1 MFGLQYNEPVSF
13 SIPDLMKNIIYLFL
27 FLIVPL
33 IGSSQTLFRSG
44 KFLHHSTGQN
54 IWGPNG
60 SSTSVPLQIQIY
72 NTSHGYT
79 GANAVSMVEQQWPL
93 HPWQNEWERWHRI
106 FANQD
111 PQANILPVLAANKI
125 VVIKSCF
132 PSSEMTG
139 YGQPSDTLAF
149 TTKTVYNYKWH
160 WRNFVNVMRQ
170 HPGNFFVIWTNAPHL
185 ATQTNPLAASLSKKF
200 TTWAKD
206 TLAQGLDSEFGE
218 FPPNVYVFHYF
229 AKLSDANGYELPQ
242 YGISSGDSHPNA
254 LATAL
259 IDPQFVNEIF
269 DAAIAYEQGGTTL
282 SITPSSKNVT
292 SPAGVTSFS
301 VSCNTS
307 WTATSNAGWCTATP
321 SGSGNGTI
329 YANYLAN
336 TGSTSRTATFTISAP
351 GAGNQTVTVIQAAS
365 AVSLVVTPANQNVAA
380 TAGNCSFTVVTG
392 TSWSALSNAGW
403 CVVTPSGTGNGTI
416 TANFTANSG
425 STARIATITVSA
437 SGTSSQTVTV
447 TQASTVPA
455 LTATPAIQNVTAAA
469 GSTSFSVTSN
479 TNWTVQGNASW
490 CTITP
495 SGTGN
500 GTIAV
505 NYTANTGTTA
515 RTAILT
521 VSATGVTNVTL
532 TVTQAQASAT
542 VILSATPSN
551 QNVAFTAGG
560 TSFAVTSNTNW
571 TVLSNSTWCV
581 VTPSGNGN
589 GTISANY
596 TTNSGS
602 ASRMATITLSAIGTS
617 NVLVTVTQSS
627 SSPELIVSPSNQSV
641 AAGAGSTIFTVQSN
655 IAWAAQSFSS
665 WCTVTPSGSGN
676 GTINANFTANTATS
690 PRTATIKVSAAGMS
704 NRMVTITQAGAP
716 PFLTISPPNQNV
728 SETAGN
734 KVFAVKSNTNW
745 TAQSNSSWCSV
756 TSTGSGNSILTANY
770 VGNPGATRIATIT
783 VSASGANNQF
793 VTITQAGIPT
803 KQSLVFDN
811 ISVPFSAG
819 EYLFPADL
827 IVNRTL
833 QSDAGWCQIVLSGE
847 ENGDLMAL
855 YEENNLENDRI
866 ALVTVIENGSD
877 PMIFSIIQSGRTAIP
892 MFADMKSVQIFPNPS
907 DGTFKLLIANP
918 DKKVVQVMIS
928 DLIGRPVYQ
937 ESFTGD
943 VSENLDLKKDG
954 TGIYSVV
961 ITDGSS
967 IQSRRI
973 IIK

>member
-1 MFGLQYNEPVSF
+1 
-13 SIPDLMKNIIYLFL
+13 MKKIIYLIL
-27 FLIVPL
+27 FFIVPFFS
-33 IGSSQTLFRSG
+33 SSQTLFRSG

-60 SSTSVPLQIQIY
+60 SSTSIPLQIQIY

-79 GANAVSMVEQQWPL
+79 GTNAVSMVEQQWPL

-106 FANQD
+106 FDNQD

-132 PSSEMTG
+132 PSSEMTS

-200 TTWAKD
+200 TSWAKD
-206 TLAQGLDSEFGE
+206 TLAQGLDPEFGE

-282 SITPSSKNVT
+282 SVTPSSKNVT
-292 SPAGVTSFS
+292 SSAGVTSFS

-307 WTATSNAGWCTATP
+307 WTVTSNAGWCSATP

-329 YANYLAN
+329 NATYLAN
-336 TGSTSRTATFTISAP
+336 TGITSRTATLTISAP

-365 AVSLVVTPANQNVAA
+365 VVTLVVTPANQNVAA
-380 TAGNCSFTVVTG
+380 TAGNTTYTVVTS
-392 TSWSALSNAGW
+392 TNWSALSNAGW
-403 CVVTPSGTGNGTI
+403 CTVTPSGTGNGNI
-416 TANFTANSG
+416 TANFTANTG
-425 STARIATITVSA
+425 SSARTATITVSA
-437 SGTSSQTVTV
+437 TGTASQTVTV
-447 TQASTVPA
+447 TQASTLLV
-455 LTATPAIQNVTAAA
+455 LTAAPANQDVTAAA
-469 GSTSFSVTSN
+469 GSTTFSVTSN
-479 TNWTVQGNASW
+479 TNWTVQDNVSW
-490 CTITP
+490 CTFTP

-500 GTIAV
+500 GTITV
-505 NYTANTGTTA
+505 NYTTNSGSTS
-515 RTAILT
+515 RTATLT
-521 VSATGVTNVTL
+521 VSATGVVNVTL

-551 QNVAFTAGG
+551 QNVTFTAGG
-560 TSFAVTSNTNW
+560 TSFAVTSNASW
-571 TVLSNSTWCV
+571 SVLSNSAWCI

-596 TTNSGS
+596 TSNTGS
-602 ASRMATITLSAIGTS
+602 EFRTAIITLSATGAN
-617 NVLVTVTQSS
+617 NVQVTVTQSS
-627 SSPELIVSPSNQSV
+627 SSPILVISPSNQSV
-641 AAGAGSTIFTVQSN
+641 TAGAGSAIFTVQSN
-655 IAWAAQSFSS
+655 IAWAVQSFSS
-665 WCTVTPSGSGN
+665 WCTVTSSGFGN
-676 GTINANFTANTATS
+676 GVINANYSANTATS

-704 NRMVTITQAGAP
+704 NRMITVTQAGAP
-716 PFLTISPPNQNV
+716 PFLTIAPPNQNV

-745 TAQSNSSWCSV
+745 SAQSNSSWCSV
-756 TSTGSGNSILTANY
+756 TSNGSGNSIITANY
-770 VGNPGATRIATIT
+770 AANPGASTRVATIT
-783 VSASGANNQF
+783 LAANGVNNQY
-793 VTITQAGIPT
+793 VTVTQAGIAN
-803 KQSLVFDN
+803 KQSLVFEN
-811 ISVPFSAG
+811 VSVPFTAG
-819 EYLFPADL
+819 EYLFPSDL
-827 IVNRTL
+827 TVNYTI
-833 QSDAGWCQIVLSGE
+833 QSDAVWCQIVSTGSDID
-847 ENGDLMAL
+847 GLMAV
-855 YEENNLENDRI
+855 YEENILVSDRM
-866 ALVTVIENGSD
+866 ALLTVSRNGSE
-877 PMIFSIIQSGRTAIP
+877 PLTFSLFQSGRLTNSMVSDLNSIQ
-892 MFADMKSVQIFPNPS
+892 MFPNPS

-918 DKKVVQVMIS
+918 DKKVVQVIIS
-928 DLIGRPVYQ
+928 DLIGRLVYH
-937 ESFTGD
+937 ETFTGD
-943 VSENLDLKKDG
+943 VSENPDLKKVG